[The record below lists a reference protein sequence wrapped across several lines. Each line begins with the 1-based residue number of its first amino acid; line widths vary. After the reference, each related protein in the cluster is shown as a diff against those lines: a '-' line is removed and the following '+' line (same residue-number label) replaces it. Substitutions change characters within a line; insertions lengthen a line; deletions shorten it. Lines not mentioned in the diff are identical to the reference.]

1 MAKQARGSKE
11 EQSERARETDRHRER
26 ERWID
31 ECQPLR
37 EQKTCRVVLR
47 QVGSSL
53 FASTASV
60 CIENDLTDSLYLQNE
75 RQILRFL
82 LAIIRH
88 AIFIA
93 DDETIKELV

>member
-1 MAKQARGSKE
+1 MGRQKKRDDRRKS
-11 EQSERARETDRHRER
+11 RASDRDRER
-26 ERWID
+26 QID

-37 EQKTCRVVLR
+37 EQKTCRVLLR

-60 CIENDLTDSLYLQNE
+60 CIENDLTDFLHLQNE